1 MFHDAGGW
9 RDTIRQMG
17 ERMSAFGYLVL
28 VPDIYYRNGSYDTTD
43 QAGDAPRSE
52 LQEKLLTMMRGYKAD
67 MAVRD
72 TGAFID
78 YLDSLPEK
86 KPGGVGT
93 TGYCLGGWISM
104 HAAAGLGDR
113 ISVAA
118 SFHAPNLGLATYRH
132 SPHHKA
138 SAIRARLYVAG
149 ATDDAVFPDEQKDLL
164 ERTLTE
170 AGVAH
175 TIETYPG
182 HHGFAVPDNASYDPD
197 SAERHWKASEQ
208 LFESVLRS

>member
-1 MFHDAGGW
+1 M
-9 RDTIRQMG
+9 
-17 ERMSAFGYLVL
+17 
-28 VPDIYYRNGSYDTTD
+28 
-43 QAGDAPRSE
+43 APS
-52 LQEKLLTMMRGYKAD
+52 
-67 MAVRD
+67 
-72 TGAFID
+72 
-78 YLDSLPEK
+78 DSVE
-86 KPGGVGT
+86 GT
-93 TGYCLGGWISM
+93 TGSITAPPQLVDATSSPGQE
-104 HAAAGLGDR
+104 GLGDR

-118 SFHAPNLGLATYRH
+118 SFHAPNLGPATYRH